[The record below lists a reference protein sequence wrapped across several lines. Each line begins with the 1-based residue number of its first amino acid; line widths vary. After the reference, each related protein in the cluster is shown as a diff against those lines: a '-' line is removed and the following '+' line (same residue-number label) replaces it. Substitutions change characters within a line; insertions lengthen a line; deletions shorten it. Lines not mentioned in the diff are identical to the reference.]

1 MKNTFIFSV
10 SMPNWFKQSMEERIK
25 QTDQMTGKPI
35 GRSGYIQ
42 RLVAADIVKNNRKRK
57 D

>member
-1 MKNTFIFSV
+1 
-10 SMPNWFKQSMEERIK
+10 MPNHFKPSIEERIK
-25 QTDQMTGKPI
+25 QTDQMTGKAI

-42 RLVAADIVKNNRKRK
+42 RLVAADILETKSNRKRK